1 MVSADPRYVAARRVL
16 LDALYALAPHGP
28 AVILVGAQA
37 VYLRA
42 GDGDLA
48 IAPYTTDGDLVLDPS
63 QLNDDHPLGE
73 AMLAAHFVPLT
84 RPLGHE
90 EPGIWVQDVDVG
102 FVQADATKDEDV
114 RAMVDQTISD
124 FGRIDIL
131 IATVGG
137 SQDALIHKMT
147 DEQWDQVIDL
157 NLRSAFFACRA
168 VVPHMMEN
176 QYGKIVLISS
186 RSYLGNIGQVNY
198 STAKSGIVGLTSSLA
213 REMARNK
220 VNVNCVVPGFVDNP
234 RLALMAEK
242 YRQQRMALNPF
253 GTAALPE
260 DVADAILFLAS
271 DEARQVT
278 GQALRVAC
286 W

>member
-1 MVSADPRYVAARRVL
+1 MTGRLEGRVAIVTGGAGVIGGAITEAFCKEGATVVVADIDNAKWESSVEKLKVPDRTK
-16 LDALYALAPHGP
+16 
-28 AVILVGAQA
+28 I
-37 VYLRA
+37 
-42 GDGDLA
+42 
-48 IAPYTTDGDLVLDPS
+48 S
-63 QLNDDHPLGE
+63 
-73 AMLAAHFVPLT
+73 FV
-84 RPLGHE
+84 R
-90 EPGIWVQDVDVG
+90 
-102 FVQADATKDEDV
+102 ADATKDKDV
-114 RAMVDQTISD
+114 RAMVSHVINN
-124 FGRIDIL
+124 FGRIDLL

-147 DEQWDQVIDL
+147 DEQWDEVIDL

-168 VVPHMMEN
+168 VVPHMMERK
-176 QYGKIVLISS
+176 YGKIVLISS

-198 STAKSGIVGLTSSLA
+198 STAKSGIVGFTSSLA
-213 REMARNK
+213 REMARHT

-253 GTAALPE
+253 GTAAFPE

>member
-1 MVSADPRYVAARRVL
+1 MTGRLEGKVAIVTGGAGVIGGAITEAFCKEGATVVVADF
-16 LDALYALAPHGP
+16 
-28 AVILVGAQA
+28 
-37 VYLRA
+37 
-42 GDGDLA
+42 DLA
-48 IAPYTTDGDLVLDPS
+48 KWESSVEKLD
-63 QLNDDHPLGE
+63 
-73 AMLAAHFVPLT
+73 VPDRT
-84 RPLGHE
+84 K
-90 EPGIWVQDVDVG
+90 IS

-114 RAMVDQTISD
+114 RAMVSHVIND

-198 STAKSGIVGLTSSLA
+198 STAKSGIVGFTSSLA
-213 REMARNK
+213 REMARSK

-253 GTAALPE
+253 GTAAFPE
-260 DVADAILFLAS
+260 DVAVAILFLAS

>member
-1 MVSADPRYVAARRVL
+1 MTGRLEGKVAIVTGGA
-16 LDALYALAPHGP
+16 G
-28 AVILVGAQA
+28 VIGGA
-37 VYLRA
+37 
-42 GDGDLA
+42 
-48 IAPYTTDGDLVLDPS
+48 IT
-63 QLNDDHPLGE
+63 E
-73 AMLAAHFVPLT
+73 AFCREGATVVVA
-84 RPLGHE
+84 
-90 EPGIWVQDVDVG
+90 DVDRDKWESSLAKLEVPDRSKVG

-114 RAMVDQTISD
+114 RAMLDQTISD